1 MRPTDFRDESSISD
15 LIMGTAGGGDISG
28 TLPGAVTVSGIEGIP
43 VSATAPT
50 TGQLFYYDGTQ
61 WLPASAVQSGT
72 HAARPAAAST
82 NTNWIYYETDTSQ
95 LFVSNGSAWQALS
108 VSLVTLAGDVTG
120 PSGANTVVK
129 INGSP
134 LGTLTPASADR
145 LRWNG
150 SAWVNSALVWTPLTA
165 YDPTTTNYL
174 PLVDGSGNAV
184 MAEV

>member
-1 MRPTDFRDESSISD
+1 MSKVANLVDPFAGPAITIAAAAGDI
-15 LIMGTAGGGDISG
+15 GAGGVVTGIG
-28 TLPGAVTVSGIEGIP
+28 GVPIVGAP
-43 VSATAPT
+43 AD
-50 TGQLFYYDGTQ
+50 GQVMYYDGTQ

-108 VSLVTLAGDVTG
+108 VSSVTLAGDVTG

-134 LGTLTPASADR
+134 LGTLTPATADR

-150 SAWVNSALVWTPLTA
+150 SAWVNSALRWTPLTA
-165 YDPTTTNYL
+165 YDPTTAHYL
-174 PLVDGSGNAV
+174 PLVAGDGSTI